1 MIGSEKRMRLE
12 IGYLEDGRLRA
23 GLNALTRAIY
33 GFDFEAWYRGGFADG
48 TYIPFTF
55 FEGDEA
61 VANVSVSELTFRL
74 DGGALRLAQ
83 IGTVM
88 TARSARGRG
97 LSRALMEAALKRC
110 AGRFDGVYLFAND
123 SVLDFYPRFGF
134 ERAQET
140 AHSFAAGRRTGGAR
154 KLSMDDPAQVQRVA
168 WAMRTGGE
176 QARLSL
182 SHPAALGMFY
192 AAGFMRD
199 CVYELESG
207 QIAVA
212 DFAEDALEFSA
223 LYGEGLSV
231 REAAACL
238 ARADGERVRLG
249 FTPNAAEGMSQRPL
263 REEDT
268 TLFVRGFR
276 LPEGVRFPALSHA

>member
-1 MIGSEKRMRLE
+1 MRLE
-12 IGYLEDGRLRA
+12 IGYFGDERLRA
-23 GLNALTRAIY
+23 GLNALTREVY
-33 GFDFEAWYRGGFADG
+33 GFDFDAWVRGGFADG
-48 TYIPFTF
+48 TYVPFTF

-61 VANVSVSELTFRL
+61 VANVSANELTFEMDERP
-74 DGGALRLAQ
+74 LRLVQ

-88 TARSARGRG
+88 TAPGARGRG
-97 LSRALMEAALKRC
+97 LSRALMEAALEHY
-110 AGRFDGVYLFAND
+110 AGRCDGVYLFAND
-123 SVLDFYPRFGF
+123 SVLDFYPKFGF
-134 ERAQET
+134 ERARET
-140 AHSFAAGRRTGGAR
+140 VHSFVVDRRTGGAR

-168 WAMRTGGE
+168 WAMRTGGK

-182 SHPAALGMFY
+182 SRPAALGMFY
-192 AAGFMRD
+192 AAGFMRE
-199 CVYELESG
+199 CVYELGSG

-212 DFAEDALEFSA
+212 DLAEDALEFSA

-249 FTPNAAEGMSQRPL
+249 FTPEAEEGMAQRPL

-268 TLFVRGFR
+268 TLFVRGFH
-276 LPEGVRFPALSHA
+276 LPQGVRFPALSRA